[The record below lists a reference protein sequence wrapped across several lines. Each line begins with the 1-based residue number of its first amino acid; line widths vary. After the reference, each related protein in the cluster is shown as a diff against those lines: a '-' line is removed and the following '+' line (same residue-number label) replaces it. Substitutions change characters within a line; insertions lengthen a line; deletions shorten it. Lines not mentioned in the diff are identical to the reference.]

1 MKTFK
6 LSFATILAAC
16 AIFTSLNLYAAQGE
30 YAKNKHQEYEV
41 NQQTLFKLIN
51 KYGDINITNWEKDKL
66 SIDVQIT
73 VEHRNEDKAR
83 ELLDYIMVTFAKEGN
98 TIQAKTDFDKRFNKS
113 GGFLD
118 FGDDPKEFSIN
129 YNVKMPQYL
138 NLELENKYGDVFINE
153 ITGRADIA
161 VKYGNF
167 KANRIL
173 RDNSK
178 PLSRVYLAYSNGN
191 IKEVNWLKLSLKY
204 TPNNCEIEKAKALI
218 AMTKYSKLYVKQAS
232 SIVCESKYDNY
243 HLGTLEN
250 LVCEAKY
257 TDLKVKQINKQLDLI
272 SQYGDIDI
280 DYVPKDFETIKVNNK
295 YGQVDIGVDDQA
307 SYQIDGAAAYANIKY
322 PDNGKIRK
330 TEKNTEMRISGTVG
344 KLENPSSQ
352 VRITTK
358 YGSVELE

>member
-6 LSFATILAAC
+6 VNFTVILVAC
-16 AIFTSLNLYAAQGE
+16 ILFTSLNLHAAQDE
-30 YAKNKHQEYEV
+30 YTKNKHGEYEV
-41 NQQTLFKLIN
+41 NEQTLFKLIN
-51 KYGDINITNWEKDKL
+51 KYGNVDITNWEKDKL

-73 VEHRNEDKAR
+73 VEHKNEDKAR
-83 ELLDYIMVTFAKEGN
+83 ELLDYIMVTFSKEGN
-98 TIQAKTDFDKRFNKS
+98 TIQAKTEFDERFNKS

-129 YNVKMPQYL
+129 YDVKMPRYL
-138 NLELENKYGDVFINE
+138 NIELENKYGDVFINE

-191 IKEVNWLKLSLKY
+191 IGEVNWLKLSLKY

-257 TDLKVKQINKQLDLI
+257 TDLKVKQINKQIDLV
-272 SQYGDIDI
+272 SQYGDIEI
-280 DYVPKDFETIKVNNK
+280 DYVPKSFKSIKVNNK
-295 YGQVDIGVDDQA
+295 YGQIEIGVDDQA
-307 SYQIDGAAAYANIKY
+307 SYQIEGEASYANIEY
-322 PDNGKIRK
+322 PDKGKIRRM
-330 TEKNTEMRISGTVG
+330 EKNTEMRISGTVG
-344 KLENPSSQ
+344 KIGNPTAQ

-358 YGSVELE
+358 YGGVELE